1 MAYQAKRKQLY
12 TEDFELTEE
21 DGTVVHS
28 LHVELDPDS
37 MAVRLSEKHMD
48 LVRALDDVKRC
59 NGNTATEDGLE
70 VVGRAVTDILEAV
83 FGRDNAK
90 IIAEFYND
98 RYFEMCREVM
108 PFVTGVVIP
117 EIRKMAQENKK
128 TIAAGY
134 NRKQRRMFGR
144 K

>member
-1 MAYQAKRKQLY
+1 MAYQAKRRKVY
-12 TEDFELTEE
+12 VEDFELTEE
-21 DGTVVHS
+21 DGTVVHT

-37 MAVRLSEKHMD
+37 MAVKLSEKHMD

-59 NGNTATEDGLE
+59 NGDTATEDGLE

-90 IIAEFYND
+90 IITEFYNG

-108 PFVTGVVIP
+108 PFVTDVVIP
-117 EIRKMAQENKK
+117 EVRKMAQENRKS
-128 TIAAGY
+128 IAAGY
-134 NRKQRRMFGR
+134 SRKQRHMFGR

>member
-21 DGTVVHS
+21 NGTVVHR

-59 NGNTATEDGLE
+59 NGNTTTEDGLE

-83 FGRDNAK
+83 F
-90 IIAEFYND
+90 
-98 RYFEMCREVM
+98 
-108 PFVTGVVIP
+108 VTGVVIP
-117 EIRKMAQENKK
+117 EIRKIAQENKK

-134 NRKQRRMFGR
+134 NRKQRSMFGR

>member
-21 DGTVVHS
+21 NGTVVHR

-37 MAVRLSEKHMD
+37 MAVRLSEKHM
-48 LVRALDDVKRC
+48 
-59 NGNTATEDGLE
+59 E

-90 IIAEFYND
+90 IIAEFYNG

-117 EIRKMAQENKK
+117 EIRKIAQENKK

-134 NRKQRRMFGR
+134 NRKQRSMFGR

>member
-1 MAYQAKRKQLY
+1 MDTPDKETATSVIQLNKNGIGFSRTGINGQY
-12 TEDFELTEE
+12 DNAL
-21 DGTVVHS
+21 S
-28 LHVELDPDS
+28 LIQI
-37 MAVRLSEKHMD
+37 
-48 LVRALDDVKRC
+48 LDDVKRC
-59 NGNTATEDGLE
+59 NGNTTTEDGLE
-70 VVGRAVTDILEAV
+70 VVGRAVTDILEEV

-90 IIAEFYND
+90 IIAEFYNG

-117 EIRKMAQENKK
+117 EIRKIAQENKK

-134 NRKQRRMFGR
+134 NRKQRSMFGR